1 MTDQITDAAL
11 DERLRSADPLMPGS
25 LPTEADT
32 EAALRRLLTSG
43 QDAGP
48 TRRRVGLRARRA
60 RPRVLAAGTAAA
72 VAVGTILALLLG
84 ATTSPPAFA
93 VNRNPDG
100 TVTVKLIKLSGVAG
114 ANQKLAAIG
123 VRAKIV
129 TALEAARFVKA
140 QHPCQGKP
148 AGAVRTITFDPA
160 SIPRR
165 QVLVLSTDRAA
176 HLGYYS
182 AASVHPAAHAAAPAR
197 AGFPQARQSHRHPYR
212 EEDRR
217 RRQRRRQ
224 RQAGQ
229 PHAPGVL
236 RHGDYRPRRRR
247 RRQYRAQREGVVPV
261 IRPRSCG

>member
-11 DERLRSADPLMPGS
+11 DERLRSADPVSAGS
-25 LPTEADT
+25 LPTHADT
-32 EAALRRLLTSG
+32 EAALRRLLASG
-43 QDAGP
+43 HDVGP
-48 TRRRVGLRARRA
+48 TRRRTRLRGRRT
-60 RPRVLAAGTAAA
+60 RPRVLAAGTVAA
-72 VAVGTILALLLG
+72 VAAGTILALLLS

-129 TALEAARFVKA
+129 TAWEAARFVKG

-148 AGAVRTITFDPA
+148 AGAVRTLTFDPA

-182 AASVHPAAHAAAPAR
+182 AASVHPAARAMALRDARAFLRHARATGIPTEKKIIVAGSAAASGKQGTR
-197 AGFPQARQSHRHPYR
+197 T
-212 EEDRR
+212 
-217 RRQRRRQ
+217 
-224 RQAGQ
+224 
-229 PHAPGVL
+229 L
-236 RHGDYRPRRRR
+236 RVFCGT
-247 RRQYRAQREGVVPV
+247 GVVAPAGAV
-261 IRPRSCG
+261 GQRVHAGNG

>member
-1 MTDQITDAAL
+1 MTDQITDAVL
-11 DERLRSADPLMPGS
+11 DERLRSADPLRPGS

-32 EAALRRLLTSG
+32 EAALRRLLASG
-43 QDAGP
+43 QGAGP
-48 TRRRVGLRARRA
+48 TRRRLGGRARRA
-60 RPRVLAAGTAAA
+60 RPRLLAAGTMAA

-129 TALEAARFVKA
+129 TAWEAARYVKG

-165 QVLVLSTDRAA
+165 QVLMLATDRAA

-182 AASVHPAAHAAAPAR
+182 AAKVHPAAQVAALRHVQAFLKHVRASGIHTERKIVVAASAAASGKQGSHTLRVFCGTGIVAPAGGVGG
-197 AGFPQARQSHRHPYR
+197 AT
-212 EEDRR
+212 
-217 RRQRRRQ
+217 
-224 RQAGQ
+224 
-229 PHAPGVL
+229 APSGK
-236 RHGDYRPRRRR
+236 G
-247 RRQYRAQREGVVPV
+247 
-261 IRPRSCG
+261 

>member
-11 DERLRSADPLMPGS
+11 DDRLRSADPVTAGS

-32 EAALRRLLTSG
+32 EAALRRLLASG
-43 QDAGP
+43 HDVGP
-48 TRRRVGLRARRA
+48 TRRRTRLRGRRT
-60 RPRVLAAGTAAA
+60 RPRVLAAGTVAA
-72 VAVGTILALLLG
+72 VAAGTILALLLS

-129 TALEAARFVKA
+129 TAWEAATFVKG

-148 AGAVRTITFDPA
+148 AGAVRTLTFDPA

-182 AASVHPAAHAAAPAR
+182 AASVHPAARAMALRDARAFLKHARATGIPTEPKIIVAGSAGASGKQGTRTLRVFCGTGVVAPAGAVGQR
-197 AGFPQARQSHRHPYR
+197 VHAGN
-212 EEDRR
+212 
-217 RRQRRRQ
+217 
-224 RQAGQ
+224 G
-229 PHAPGVL
+229 
-236 RHGDYRPRRRR
+236 
-247 RRQYRAQREGVVPV
+247 
-261 IRPRSCG
+261 

>member
-1 MTDQITDAAL
+1 
-11 DERLRSADPLMPGS
+11 
-25 LPTEADT
+25 
-32 EAALRRLLTSG
+32 
-43 QDAGP
+43 
-48 TRRRVGLRARRA
+48 
-60 RPRVLAAGTAAA
+60 LAAGTVAA

-123 VRAKIV
+123 VRARIV
-129 TALEAARFVKA
+129 TALEAARFVKG

-165 QVLVLSTDRAA
+165 QVLMLATDRAA

-182 AASVHPAAHAAAPAR
+182 AASVHPRLRAAALRDAR
-197 AGFPQARQSHRHPYR
+197 AFLKHVRATGIPSEKKIVVAGTAAASGKQGSHTVRVFCGTGIVTPAWDARGETVHS
-212 EEDRR
+212 
-217 RRQRRRQ
+217 
-224 RQAGQ
+224 GK
-229 PHAPGVL
+229 G
-236 RHGDYRPRRRR
+236 
-247 RRQYRAQREGVVPV
+247 
-261 IRPRSCG
+261 

>member
-11 DERLRSADPLMPGS
+11 DDRLRSADPVTAGS

-32 EAALRRLLTSG
+32 EAALRRLLASG
-43 QDAGP
+43 HDGGP
-48 TRRRVGLRARRA
+48 TRRRTRLRGRRT
-60 RPRVLAAGTAAA
+60 RPRLLAAGTVAAS
-72 VAVGTILALLLG
+72 TILALLLS

-93 VNRNPDG
+93 VNRNHDG
-100 TVTVKLIKLSGVAG
+100 TVTVKLSKLSGVAG

-129 TALEAARFVKA
+129 TAWEAARFAKG

-148 AGAVRTITFDPA
+148 AGAARTITFDPA

-182 AASVHPAAHAAAPAR
+182 AASVHPAARATALRDARAFLKHVRATGIRTEKKIVVAGSAAASGKQGTHTLR
-197 AGFPQARQSHRHPYR
+197 VFCGT
-212 EEDRR
+212 
-217 RRQRRRQ
+217 
-224 RQAGQ
+224 GVV
-229 PHAPGVL
+229 APGGAFGQSV
-236 RHGDYRPRRRR
+236 HPGN
-247 RRQYRAQREGVVPV
+247 G
-261 IRPRSCG
+261 